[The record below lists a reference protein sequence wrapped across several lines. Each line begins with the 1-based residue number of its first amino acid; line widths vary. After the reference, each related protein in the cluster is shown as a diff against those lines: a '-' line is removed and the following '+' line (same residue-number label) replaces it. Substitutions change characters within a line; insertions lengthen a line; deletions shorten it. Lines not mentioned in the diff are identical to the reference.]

1 MGGGVCPEGDGHENQ
16 AGVLPSLRLSFICAT
31 VTGMKTNKSN
41 PADVEEIIDEEPHLT
56 EMDRQAETREADDG
70 YWD

>member
-1 MGGGVCPEGDGHENQ
+1 
-16 AGVLPSLRLSFICAT
+16 
-31 VTGMKTNKSN
+31 MKTNKSN
-41 PADVEEIIDEEPHLT
+41 HTDLTDDEEIIDEEPHLT